1 MEFLVASWHLK
12 ISAMFTGDS
21 TLYCGVWRADSFSRE
36 VVVYWF
42 CVENSAASWLLRMF
56 AGQWRRAT
64 MPCNSHCN
72 TLALFYYALQC
83 YLACSSS
90 WCFEWEIQKRADFWE
105 FLPCLPGKGVVPRC
119 SALRSAPLQ
128 CLVRLHTMYMYI
140 CMYTY
145 IYLYISIWTVYIFT
159 CLSVCVLPCATIS
172 AAATPCVWDLY
183 AFVYIHVYV
192 YICLIYI
199 WTDSTPTCIIEVC
212 VALRYDQRQYN
223 ASWVHTRCIRICT
236 FIRIYTYRY
245 WDR

>member
-1 MEFLVASWHLK
+1 
-12 ISAMFTGDS
+12 
-21 TLYCGVWRADSFSRE
+21 
-36 VVVYWF
+36 
-42 CVENSAASWLLRMF
+42 MF

-64 MPCNSHCN
+64 MPCNPHCN
-72 TLALFYYALQC
+72 TLALFYYALHC

-105 FLPCLPGKGVVPRC
+105 FLPCLPGNGVVPRC
-119 SALRSAPLQ
+119 PALRSAPLQ

-192 YICLIYI
+192 YLCFIYI
-199 WTDSTPTCIIEVC
+199 WTDSTPTWIIEYVC
-212 VALRYDQRQYN
+212 CPALRPAPVQCLVGAHSMYSHMY
-223 ASWVHTRCIRICT
+223 V
-236 FIRIYTYRY
+236 YTYIYVQILR
-245 WDR
+245 